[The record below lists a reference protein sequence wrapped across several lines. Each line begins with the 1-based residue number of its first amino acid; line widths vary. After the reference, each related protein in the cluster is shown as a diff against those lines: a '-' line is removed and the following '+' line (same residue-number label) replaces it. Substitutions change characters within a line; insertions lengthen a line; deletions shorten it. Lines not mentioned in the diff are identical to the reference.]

1 MKERGREQLVANVR
15 QPFVMLGYRVLVHRS
30 DFINS
35 RAEHLRRVRM
45 LAYLPSNCQP
55 NTCYPN
61 NPTIANFAQRPRIYK
76 HIDNRPHREI
86 FHSRQSFSRFYTDVA
101 AKGLHACKFSP
112 CIYIPRMR
120 NCTVVVGSDWAKW
133 QERQKTQGFTVEKA
147 EAWGVKGGEER
158 IASFKRARG
167 RKLTKRNAS
176 SRQIRRPIRFC
187 CAQIVN
193 TWWKL

>member
-133 QERQKTQGFTVEKA
+133 QERQKTQGFTVVRTGFHDKEN
-147 EAWGVKGGEER
+147 
-158 IASFKRARG
+158 S
-167 RKLTKRNAS
+167 
-176 SRQIRRPIRFC
+176 
-187 CAQIVN
+187 
-193 TWWKL
+193 

>member
-1 MKERGREQLVANVR
+1 MNLFDSIRSSLRDVEKFIDLCRALSCTCFHRPDGNYAQLENYEKGEEAARRVSMKERGREQLVANVR

-86 FHSRQSFSRFYTDVA
+86 FHSRQSFSRFYTNVA
-101 AKGLHACKFSP
+101 TRVYTRVNSLRV
-112 CIYIPRMR
+112 YIFH
-120 NCTVVVGSDWAKW
+120 G
-133 QERQKTQGFTVEKA
+133 
-147 EAWGVKGGEER
+147 
-158 IASFKRARG
+158 
-167 RKLTKRNAS
+167 
-176 SRQIRRPIRFC
+176 
-187 CAQIVN
+187 CAIVPL
-193 TWWKL
+193 W

>member
-86 FHSRQSFSRFYTDVA
+86 FHSRQSFSRFYTNVA
-101 AKGLHACKFSP
+101 ARVYTRVNSLRV
-112 CIYIPRMR
+112 YIFHGCAIVPL
-120 NCTVVVGSDWAKW
+120 W
-133 QERQKTQGFTVEKA
+133 QEVTGQNGRRDKKRKVSRLKRRRR
-147 EAWGVKGGEER
+147 EALKE
-158 IASFKRARG
+158 G
-167 RKLTKRNAS
+167 RKELLRLKGRGEGS
-176 SRQIRRPIRFC
+176 
-187 CAQIVN
+187 
-193 TWWKL
+193 